1 MSTDL
6 SDFTGDE
13 TDEQEETGPDLEL
26 YTAGSGNG
34 DWAYVVTGDE
44 SREKQGKHSG
54 DTKQG
59 FTTQLKAVVEGTEF
73 LDDEYPNAEVT
84 IFTPH
89 DAVARLVEG
98 EGESKREYQELYRVA
113 NANYNNNRRRWQIEH
128 LPKEEDNP
136 AQDLI

>member
-1 MSTDL
+1 MKL
-6 SDFTGDE
+6 NDFTEDD
-13 TDEQEETGPDLEL
+13 TDEPAETGPELNL

-44 SREKQGKHSG
+44 SKEKQETYSG

-59 FTTQLKAVVEGTEF
+59 FITQLKAVAEGTEF

-89 DAVARLVEG
+89 DAVARLVKG
-98 EGESKREYQELYRVA
+98 EGKSKPEYQEIYRVA
-113 NANYNNNRRRWQIEH
+113 NTNYNDNRRRWKIEH

-136 AQDLI
+136 ARDLI